1 MGMHMK
7 PADTDAI
14 ARFIQRGGEVR
25 KVAATIP
32 ATEQDLVAYLAG
44 CGLPVKY
51 FPGDSRPYTC
61 NCRRYSLDGLLRLAN
76 THRSEKQLPP
86 LMLGRHIS
94 VAPQRQG
101 EQLDGPG

>member
-1 MGMHMK
+1 MGIHMK

-14 ARFIQRGGEVR
+14 ARFIQRGGQIR

-32 ATEQDLVAYLAG
+32 ATEQDVLAYLAG
-44 CGLPVKY
+44 RGLTVKY
-51 FPGDSRPYTC
+51 FPGESKPYAC

-94 VAPQRQG
+94 VASRTQG
-101 EQLDGPG
+101 EQLDDPG